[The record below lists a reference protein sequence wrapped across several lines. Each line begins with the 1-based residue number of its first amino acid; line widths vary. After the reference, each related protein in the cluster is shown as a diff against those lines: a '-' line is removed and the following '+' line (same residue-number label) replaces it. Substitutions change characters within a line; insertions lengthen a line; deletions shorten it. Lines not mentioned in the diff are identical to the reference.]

1 MLATSR
7 WGSDMVTGIAL
18 VLALVA
24 PVVAAASAG
33 LSERETVPSSD
44 RKDHRQ
50 HMWIA
55 LLATWGAAIVL
66 AWA

>member
-7 WGSDMVTGIAL
+7 WGSDVVTGIAL

-44 RKDHRQ
+44 RKYHRQ

-55 LLATWGAAIVL
+55 LLATWVAAIVL
-66 AWA
+66 GWA